1 MNPRDVVG
9 VLLRRSRMTFTLTFR
24 RRLRD
29 VAALVPGGQPSGFCG
44 SFCCLAAP
52 GPQLPGL
59 CDGHGGG
66 GPSCAAPL
74 LPCQWGLRWSGP
86 SAAPAP
92 SRGVSGTA
100 SLLGARS
107 LQPVSCAGCRR
118 RRCPQRPGGPVPG
131 PVPAASGS
139 SAGKT
144 LTRVVSTRLV
154 TGTPACRTGSGETR
168 PPAQPFPPAALR
180 GGAHPGASHAARPW
194 HVSFSPTY
202 RRLQFPPSLSL
213 VPAALRPFASSVC
226 PSPVS

>member
-1 MNPRDVVG
+1 M
-9 VLLRRSRMTFTLTFR
+9 
-24 RRLRD
+24 
-29 VAALVPGGQPSGFCG
+29 GFCG

-66 GPSCAAPL
+66 VRPAQPRCFPASGVCAGAARAPPPPPHVACPGPRLS
-74 LPCQWGLRWSGP
+74 S
-86 SAAPAP
+86 
-92 SRGVSGTA
+92 
-100 SLLGARS
+100 GARS

-139 SAGKT
+139 SAGKA
-144 LTRVVSTRLV
+144 LTRVVATRLV
-154 TGTPACRTGSGETR
+154 TGTPACRTGSGETT
-168 PPAQPFPPAALR
+168 PPAPPFPPAALR
-180 GGAHPGASHAARPW
+180 GGARPGASHAARPW

-202 RRLQFPPSLSL
+202 RRLQFPPSLSP